1 MKSVLY
7 NSQNGE
13 KGVADVSQNRECP
26 KNSRGDSI
34 NLSNSIKQ
42 TSYKEAISRSGTQE
56 IPRVLWNLKFHYHVQ
71 KNSAL
76 MLSFLSMNPV
86 HPAFILDPF

>member
-7 NSQNGE
+7 NYQKGE
-13 KGVADVSQNRECP
+13 KTVAGVSKNRECP

-34 NLSNSIKQ
+34 NLTNSIKQ
-42 TSYKEAISRSGTQE
+42 ISSSKEPISHSGTQE

-71 KNSAL
+71 KNSTL
-76 MLSFLSMNPV
+76 ILSLRSMNPV
-86 HPAFILDPF
+86 HCLFI